1 MRFQSTPAFSG
12 EGTSARRSAAL
23 RVFRFNPPPPFQ
35 AREQNYSQI
44 HLYQLTVSIHPRLF
58 RRGNK
63 PPHDNLRLDACFNPP
78 PPFQARE
85 RGLRF
90 SHFEDNSFQ
99 STPAFSGEG
108 TAADRATN
116 FLCPGFNP
124 PPPFQARERLTT
136 KEIGKMLKFQSTPAF
151 SGEGTQ
157 RAPWLS
163 DYLAVSIHPR
173 LFRRGNFA
181 TLPFH
186 SFH

>member
-85 RGLRF
+85 LLPTERRIFYALVSIHPRLFRRGNRVDARLAGLIGLVSIHPRLF
-90 SHFEDNSFQ
+90 RRGN
-99 STPAFSGEG
+99 
-108 TAADRATN
+108 TASAVAER
-116 FLCPGFNP
+116 LSRGFNP
-124 PPPFQARERLTT
+124 PPPFQAREPGGVGIL
-136 KEIGKMLKFQSTPAF
+136 G
-151 SGEGTQ
+151 
-157 RAPWLS
+157 
-163 DYLAVSIHPR
+163 PR
-173 LFRRGNFA
+173 
-181 TLPFH
+181 
-186 SFH
+186 